1 MPGLFALMLHCHIP
15 YCRKSGVW
23 PAGEEWLFEAMN
35 ETYIPLLRVLRG
47 FQRDGL
53 RPGIMIGVVPILAE
67 QLADPYMNQRFSEYL
82 EDKIRRAE
90 EDCRRFQ
97 GNPENRRIAE
107 YWRERLLGQFLSYI
121 HDFYRDILGTLKW
134 LQEEGVIE
142 VLTSGATH
150 GFLPL
155 LERDSSVFSQIRLG
169 VETYRRYFGRQPRG
183 FWLPECA
190 YRPAQWVE
198 AEKRERKGIDQW
210 LADEGLAYFFVE
222 GVGLTRAGF
231 LENRYGEN
239 HPGTG
244 RGYRLPSGVAVFG
257 RNEATGRQVWSAEV
271 GYPGDPYYLEF
282 HAKDSESG
290 LHYWRV
296 TGGPEKARYDPE
308 KARERVESHADHF
321 VSLLRQEA
329 FRLEQETSNPEP
341 LIVSPYDGE
350 LFGHWWHEG
359 VDWIDRVYR
368 RLAGEEALQPMSLG
382 VYVDRRK
389 ESLSTIGLGV
399 STWGMNS
406 DFTVWLNPEHG
417 WIWPYINASS
427 RDLEDVLGQVNRS
440 GRIVDE
446 RGGRILRQLA
456 RELLLMEGSD
466 WPFLLFTT
474 QAKEYANQRFHHH
487 HQRFQR
493 LIWVAKDLEDIS
505 RLAEHDLS
513 QMEEVDNP
521 WPEISI
527 DYFQKQY

>member
-1 MPGLFALMLHCHIP
+1 MPGIFSLMLHCHIP

-23 PAGEEWLFEAMN
+23 PAGEEWLFEALN

-47 FQRDGL
+47 FQMDGL

-67 QLADPYMNQRFSEYL
+67 QLADPYLNQRFIEYL

-97 GNPENRRIAE
+97 GHPEKRRIAE
-107 YWRERLLGQFLSYI
+107 YWRERFQGHFQAYV
-121 HDFYRDILGTLKW
+121 HDFCRDILGTLKW

-142 VLTSGATH
+142 VLTSAATH

-155 LERDSSVFSQIRLG
+155 LERDSSIFSQIRLG
-169 VETYRRYFGRQPRG
+169 VETYRNYFGWHPRG

-210 LADEGLAYFFVE
+210 LADEGLTYFFVE

-231 LENRYGEN
+231 LENRYGESR
-239 HPGTG
+239 PGTG

-290 LHYWRV
+290 LRYWRV
-296 TGGPEKARYDPE
+296 TGGPEKAHYDPE
-308 KARERVESHADHF
+308 QARELVKSHAEHF

-329 FRLEQETSNPEP
+329 FRLEQETANPEP

-359 VDWIDRVYR
+359 PEWIDRVFR
-368 RLAGEEALQPMSLG
+368 RLVGEEAVEPGNLG
-382 VYVDRRK
+382 DYVDRRK
-389 ESLSTIGLGV
+389 ESFSTIGLGM

-417 WIWPYINASS
+417 WIWPYINACS
-427 RDLEDVLGQVNRS
+427 RDLEEVLEQIGQS
-440 GRIVDE
+440 GWAADD
-446 RGGRILRQLA
+446 RGGRVLRQLA

-493 LIWVAKDLEDIS
+493 LIWAAKDLSDFS
-505 RLAEHDLS
+505 RLGEPDLV

-521 WPEISI
+521 WPEITP
-527 DYFQKQY
+527 DTFRRAG

>member
-1 MPGLFALMLHCHIP
+1 MPGIFSLMLHCHIP

-47 FQRDGL
+47 FQMDGL

-67 QLADPYMNQRFSEYL
+67 QLADPYMKQRFVEYL

-90 EDCRRFQ
+90 QDCRRFQ
-97 GNPENRRIAE
+97 GNSENLRIAE
-107 YWRERLLGQFLSYI
+107 YWIGRLQSNF
-121 HDFYRDILGTLKW
+121 HAFNHFFYQDILGTLKW

-142 VLTSGATH
+142 VLTSAATH

-155 LERDSSVFSQIRLG
+155 LEQDSSVFSQIHMG
-169 VETYRRYFGRQPRG
+169 VETYRKYFGRHPRG

-190 YRPAQWVE
+190 YRPAQWIE
-198 AEKRERKGIDQW
+198 AIKRERKGIDQW
-210 LADEGLAYFFVE
+210 LADEGLTYFFVE

-231 LENRYGEN
+231 LENRFGES

-257 RNEATGRQVWSAEV
+257 RNEATGRQVWSAEA

-296 TGGPEKARYDPE
+296 TGGPEKARYVPE
-308 KARERVESHADHF
+308 QARERVESHADHF

-359 VDWIDRVYR
+359 VDWIDRVFR
-368 RLAGEEALQPMSLG
+368 RLAGEETLQPGSLG

-389 ESLSTIGLGV
+389 ESFSTIGLGV

-417 WIWPYINASS
+417 WIWPYINACS
-427 RDLEDVLGQVNRS
+427 RDLEDCS
-440 GRIVDE
+440 GADQPIRTD
-446 RGGRILRQLA
+446 GG
-456 RELLLMEGSD
+456 
-466 WPFLLFTT
+466 
-474 QAKEYANQRFHHH
+474 
-487 HQRFQR
+487 
-493 LIWVAKDLEDIS
+493 
-505 RLAEHDLS
+505 
-513 QMEEVDNP
+513 
-521 WPEISI
+521 
-527 DYFQKQY
+527 